1 MFSFINKGERNKLI
15 SELVTMVLAA
25 IIALTLGTDAF
36 ATGNTKKIPFGND
49 IPIVGTIKGADDK
62 ELYVVDISEYEPE
75 DAPFEYKVVTGKY
88 MGVDYTFMTDQ
99 ARNIRIVYT
108 LDENKNPIL
117 YAYSENDQNL
127 YPIENFNFGEGEVY
141 ITSLKAILNVPEGV
155 TDDIIGSNTV
165 FYSID
170 KDGNGGVYR
179 YTTEGKLI
187 SWGSKVPF
195 QGDADNKKT
204 IHLFRIIIAVL
215 GGLIII
221 AAIAFLL
228 KKASD
233 PDFGVSKKD
242 KTRKKKNPDI
252 EVESRPEST
261 SGKAKQ
267 YIFVIRELTER
278 EIKRKYVG
286 SKLGIL
292 WSILNPLLMMVVM
305 SMIFS
310 FMFKRS
316 IENFPLY
323 YLAGNLV
330 YSLFSEITN
339 HTMSALVDNKS
350 LLIKTKLPLQI
361 FILSRAYTALVNY
374 AYSLIPFAV
383 MLFIFKI
390 KPATTMLM
398 IIPGTML
405 VLIMAI
411 GISYMLSTAYVFFE
425 DVKYL
430 YSGVFLRILMYLSAV
445 FYPVTSLPDK
455 LQKLISLNPVYMGI
469 YITRECMVY
478 GRFPHYTAWIKL
490 SVAAAVCFVG
500 GMIIFSKNQNKI
512 MQRI

>member
-1 MFSFINKGERNKLI
+1 MLSIDKKAGSKKRI
-15 SELVTMVLAA
+15 SDLVTMVIAV
-25 IIALTLGTDAF
+25 IIALAVGADAF
-36 ATGNTKKIPFGND
+36 ATGNTKKVPFESD
-49 IPIVGTIKGADDK
+49 IPVVGTIKGPENK
-62 ELYVVDISEYEPE
+62 ELYVIDISEYEPKN
-75 DAPFEYKVVTGKY
+75 APFEYKVVTGKY

-108 LDENKNPIL
+108 LDENKTPNL
-117 YAYSENDQNL
+117 YAYSEEDEKL
-127 YPIENFNFGEGEVY
+127 YPVGSFNFGAGEVY
-141 ITSLKAILNVPEGV
+141 ITSLRAVLNLPEDVSEGIIL
-155 TDDIIGSNTV
+155 SNTA

-170 KDGNGGVYR
+170 KKGNGGIYR
-179 YTTEGKLI
+179 YTTEGKLL
-187 SWGSKVPF
+187 SWGSEVEY
-195 QGDADNKKT
+195 QDTVDKKD
-204 IHLFRIIIAVL
+204 IHPLRIIGAIL
-215 GGLIII
+215 GGLVLVGLI
-221 AAIAFLL
+221 ALIVR
-228 KKASD
+228 KASD

-267 YIFVIRELTER
+267 YIFVIRELTGR

-316 IENFPLY
+316 IDNYPLY
-323 YLAGNLV
+323 YLSGTLV
-330 YSLFSEITN
+330 FSLFSEITN

-383 MLFIFKI
+383 MLFVFKI
-390 KPATTMLM
+390 KPTLTMLM

-405 VLIMAI
+405 VLVMSI
-411 GISYMLSTAYVFFE
+411 GISYVLSTAYVFFE

>member
-127 YPIENFNFGEGEVY
+127 YPIEDFNFGEGEVY

-170 KDGNGGVYR
+170 IDGNGGVYR
-179 YTTEGKLI
+179 YTTEGKLL
-187 SWGSKVPF
+187 SWGSKVPY
-195 QGDADNKKT
+195 QGTVENKKV
-204 IHLFRIIIAVL
+204 IHPFRIIMAIL
-215 GGLIII
+215 GGLIIV
-221 AAIAFLL
+221 AAVAFLVKRASGSDAGTV
-228 KKASD
+228 KK
-233 PDFGVSKKD
+233 
-242 KTRKKKNPDI
+242 RKKTASSI
-252 EVESRPEST
+252 EVESRPGT
-261 SGKAKQ
+261 TTGKAKQ

-374 AYSLIPFAV
+374 AYSLIPFAA

-390 KPATTMLM
+390 KPAATMLM
-398 IIPGTML
+398 IVPGTVL